1 MQQKAALGCALIV
14 EDPMIQR
21 FVGGIL
27 KREGYL
33 VIEAELEEALRTLR
47 DSPDSVSL
55 LITNLPGHFFEFA
68 ETLPLIYVAAFPDS
82 ALADRFRR
90 CRALRKPFR
99 PSDLVLCAAELA
111 APALTV

>member
-1 MQQKAALGCALIV
+1 V

-33 VIEAELEEALRTLR
+33 VVKAELHEALRTLR
-47 DSPDSVSL
+47 DSPDLVSL
-55 LITNLPGHFFEFA
+55 LITNVPGHFFEFA
-68 ETLPLIYVAAFPDS
+68 ETLPLIYVAAFPDP

-90 CRALRKPFR
+90 CRALRKPFH
-99 PSDLVLCAAELA
+99 PSDLALCAAELS
-111 APALTV
+111 PAVPAV